1 MALVKNETKVIRTL
15 VCSYKGYS
23 IYKEVIKHFRRYGVR
38 INEELYD
45 NKDVT
50 MENTYYGVS
59 TKHGGFK
66 RVSDRYAYCCYS
78 EDEAKSL
85 IDRIEGGKIVLTE
98 KERHD
103 WVTKPNSDND
113 WGFNTEMLL
122 AIMRAYK
129 KASPRRRLGYLER
142 LEDANFHT
150 EYGLLEE
157 ENYEK
162 FEKVVREL

>member
-1 MALVKNETKVIRTL
+1 MALVKNGTKVIRTL
-15 VCSYKGYS
+15 VRSYKGYS
-23 IYKEVIKHFRRYGVR
+23 IYKEVIKHLRRCNY
-38 INEELYD
+38 IHEELYD
-45 NKDVT
+45 NKNVIS
-50 MENTYYGVS
+50 ESVYYGVS

-85 IDRIEGGKIVLTE
+85 IDRIEGGMIVLTE

-103 WVTKPNSDND
+103 WVLKPNCDND

-150 EYGLLEE
+150 EYGYLEE
-157 ENYEK
+157 ENYAK
-162 FEKVVREL
+162 FEKAARKL